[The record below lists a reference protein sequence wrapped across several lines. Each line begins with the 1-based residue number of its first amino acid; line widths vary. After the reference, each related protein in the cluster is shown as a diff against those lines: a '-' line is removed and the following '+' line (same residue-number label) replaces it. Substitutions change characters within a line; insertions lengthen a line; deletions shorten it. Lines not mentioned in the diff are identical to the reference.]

1 MQTILKIILIGSILL
16 NVVAIWGFF
25 HYIRYG
31 GSPLGEIKRMLTGS
45 TDQRVRS
52 IPFEE
57 ENAAVKQKLAAEGR
71 DPKSVVF
78 FGASITNRWDL
89 ERDFPAVNVINRGLG
104 GQLAGRMLDR
114 FHRDVIELQPQAV
127 VIKFCSINFRPHTA
141 TEQLRDIMTMMVDLA
156 EKHDITPIVATVIPA
171 AKAEAHIGT
180 YHVADSLNAYNAWLR
195 DFAQQ
200 RELPLIDYADAIADD
215 EGYLPRSCSTDP
227 VHVNERGY
235 GILAEAARPVIYR
248 VLDVSQPAARTE
260 R

>member
-1 MQTILKIILIGSILL
+1 MQTILKIVLVGSILL
-16 NVVAIWGFF
+16 NIVAIWGFF

-31 GSPLGEIKRMLTGS
+31 GSPLGEIKRMLTSS

-52 IPFEE
+52 IPFTE
-57 ENAAVKQKLAAEGR
+57 ENNLIKQKLAAEGR

-89 ERDFPAVNVINRGLG
+89 ERDFPHVNVINRGLG

-141 TEQLRDIMTMMVDLA
+141 TKQLQDIMTMMVDLA

-180 YHVADSLNAYNAWLR
+180 YHVADSLNSFNAWV
-195 DFAQQ
+195 
-200 RELPLIDYADAIADD
+200 RELSAHRNLALIDYAEAIADD

-235 GILAEAARPVIYR
+235 GVLAVAARPVVYK
-248 VLDVSQPAARTE
+248 VLNVTESAARSE
-260 R
+260 S